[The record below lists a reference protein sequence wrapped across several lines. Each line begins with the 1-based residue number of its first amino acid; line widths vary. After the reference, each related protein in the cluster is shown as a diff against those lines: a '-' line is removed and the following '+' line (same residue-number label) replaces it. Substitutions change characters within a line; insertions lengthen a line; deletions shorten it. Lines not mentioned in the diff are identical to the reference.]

1 MNVNFTLVLIDE
13 PGLEKVRKDIRLLK
27 GEEYLPG
34 NLIGI
39 TDEIIPERVNVWII
53 ENYGNVDS
61 DIREAFSSHAK
72 NIVHCYL
79 EVVGAREV
87 LTVDRDSLNDFW
99 GADSEEDKIAQATK
113 INNYLINNENYFEF
127 VANAVSKTFT
137 FVIGDN
143 SLDQHKVIS
152 RITFTNDSG
161 RFTHRAVYREVDP
174 SYDTNY
180 DLWKKGKEKQWVSR
194 VGRCFEIDSFSIEN
208 FNRAC
213 KTVLEQIDIVI
224 NNYVKP
230 EHVHLVNP
238 ELIIEDFCEFWFSIR
253 KSKLNI
259 TNRSS

>member
-1 MNVNFTLVLIDE
+1 MNVNFTLILIEDS
-13 PGLEKVRKDIRLLK
+13 GLEKVRKDVRILK
-27 GEEYLPG
+27 GDDYLPG
-34 NLIGI
+34 NLIGV
-39 TDEIIPERVNVWII
+39 TSEIIPEKVNVWIV
-53 ENYGNVDS
+53 ENYENVDS

-72 NIVHCYL
+72 NIVRCYL

-99 GADSEEDKIAQATK
+99 GADSEEDKIEQATK

-194 VGRCFEIDSFSIEN
+194 IERRFEIDSYSTEN
-208 FNRAC
+208 FQRAC
-213 KTVLEQIDIVI
+213 KTVLEQIDTVI

-230 EHVHLVNP
+230 EHVHLVDP
-238 ELIIEDFCEFWFSIR
+238 ELIIENFCEFWFSIR
-253 KSKLNI
+253 KSKLNGAI
-259 TNRSS
+259 KLS